1 MASTLGRQNPIR
13 YRGYEY
19 DEESGL
25 YYLRS
30 RYYNPDTGR
39 FISAD
44 SVMGRVGEV
53 LSHNLYCY
61 CGNNP
66 VSLIDKNG
74 NIPQNGLVAYGT
86 SCEIDLALSISI
98 IEGVVEDSKGN
109 VADFITYVGIPESW
123 QIPQAVKSK
132 DRHDPSAMGL
142 GGIGISY
149 SNVLITANNADI
161 FDFSGPGS
169 YIGGS
174 VDAGLSIG
182 VDALV
187 LGKYLNEITDTEII
201 SGYQISFGIGIGIN
215 WVHEGNAYTI
225 IRLREDKGKPIPY
238 EERYWQ

>member
-66 VSLIDKNG
+66 IVYKDING
-74 NIPQNGLVAYGT
+74 YSFFSMLGLDECQNMVENYGNAINIICNDIKQTT
-86 SCEIDLALSISI
+86 SC
-98 IEGVVEDSKGN
+98 IEAEMG
-109 VADFITYVGIPESW
+109 
-123 QIPQAVKSK
+123 
-132 DRHDPSAMGL
+132 MGL
-142 GGIGISY
+142 ATGGG
-149 SNVLITANNADI
+149 VTITC
-161 FDFSGPGS
+161 GT
-169 YIGGS
+169 
-174 VDAGLSIG
+174 
-182 VDALV
+182 
-187 LGKYLNEITDTEII
+187 KC
-201 SGYQISFGIGIGIN
+201 
-215 WVHEGNAYTI
+215 
-225 IRLREDKGKPIPY
+225 
-238 EERYWQ
+238 